1 LKGVQEVAVVYRRT
15 EKEMPA
21 DREELDAAV
30 SDGVAFEYLLS
41 PEAFLGT
48 GVLQCRRMRLGSPD
62 SSGRRRAEPTEEIR
76 ELPFDSV
83 ISAIGERADSG
94 LLEGAGLKLG
104 PEGRLK
110 ADLETLETEIR
121 NVYVGGDAFRGPA
134 TVVESIADA
143 RRAAD
148 AILTKENLSLE
159 HPAGSNAWAAH
170 GLAAPLA
177 EGWHAADFLGG
188 WTCQIEQGHWGHPAR
203 KATWLYANGVDLP
216 SLVWG
221 QSAAMGRIT
230 CGHRQG
236 KSMLRPGQFAVR
248 KSERHLTPP
257 AFAELLV
264 AIARSAKVG
273 AGGAQ

>member
-1 LKGVQEVAVVYRRT
+1 MGNGLDSPGGARQPRTVAALFVDTQRGPYAAMPGVECWGVERDARTYPGPHPVVAHPPCERWGKFWRGGLQAGKTLATGTVVPVHRLGDDGGCF
-15 EKEMPA
+15 A
-21 DREELDAAV
+21 AALDAV
-30 SDGVAFEYLLS
+30 RCWGGV
-41 PEAFLGT
+41 
-48 GVLQCRRMRLGSPD
+48 
-62 SSGRRRAEPTEEIR
+62 
-76 ELPFDSV
+76 
-83 ISAIGERADSG
+83 
-94 LLEGAGLKLG
+94 
-104 PEGRLK
+104 
-110 ADLETLETEIR
+110 
-121 NVYVGGDAFRGPA
+121 
-134 TVVESIADA
+134 
-143 RRAAD
+143 
-148 AILTKENLSLE
+148 LE